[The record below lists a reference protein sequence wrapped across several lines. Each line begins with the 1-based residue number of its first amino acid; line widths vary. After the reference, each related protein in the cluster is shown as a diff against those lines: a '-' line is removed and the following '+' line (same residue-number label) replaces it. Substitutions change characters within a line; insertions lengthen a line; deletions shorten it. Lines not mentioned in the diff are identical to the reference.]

1 MSDEQKVQDD
11 LPKEIDQKELDEA
24 AIKPS
29 GVFEDILKQIAPT
42 VPPIVGNV
50 LGNS

>member
-11 LPKEIDQKELDEA
+11 QPKEIDQKELDEA

-50 LGNS
+50 LGKS